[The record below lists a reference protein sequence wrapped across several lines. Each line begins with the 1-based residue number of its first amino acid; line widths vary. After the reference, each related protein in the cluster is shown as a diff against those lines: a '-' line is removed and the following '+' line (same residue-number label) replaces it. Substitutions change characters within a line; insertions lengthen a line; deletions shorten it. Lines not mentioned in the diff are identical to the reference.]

1 GNKLK
6 RDLQNLQRNKAA
18 PITSTPMSD
27 DSDNTDID
35 MFEKNEQRRSRKRA
49 ALDSDSEQDDNNG
62 SKEFENSHLQ
72 STPPQNTVKLD
83 GDVVKALKDTVI
95 KQFPN
100 TTMSEVRALIRR
112 KCNNE
117 SNSKNSHSPLE
128 G

>member
-6 RDLQNLQRNKAA
+6 RDLQNLQRNTAA
-18 PITSTPMSD
+18 PIASTPMSD

-49 ALDSDSEQDDNNG
+49 ALDSDNEQYDNNG

-72 STPPQNTVKLD
+72 STSPQNTVKLD
-83 GDVVKALKDTVI
+83 GDVVKALKELPGIVSSLKDVLESI
-95 KQFPN
+95 K
-100 TTMSEVRALIRR
+100 R
-112 KCNNE
+112 
-117 SNSKNSHSPLE
+117 